1 MVKDES
7 IDIIENISSSRV
19 ALVNIDANNN
29 IVDSNQYF
37 NNIFDDFISHDK
49 NILSIPFN
57 TIYKNESL
65 STTWLDILNTKL
77 ENEILKVSLESK
89 NDTKYFILLW
99 TSLSL
104 EKTKKI
110 ISIVNITH
118 IVDLHVKLKEATY
131 ELAYKQGVFDVTSEY
146 LHNIGNSIPVIQQNL
161 QKVKLALTP
170 IKEYANYLEMV
181 KDKIGNLE
189 SLIKDEHKDKF
200 KKEKKNIEMALMI
213 FESSIIDNIDNIL
226 NSQFKKLND
235 SVEDIAT
242 TISYQ
247 QAIYN
252 NSKSGYKSSKLENI
266 NVYDLMINLSQTLG
280 LDININ
286 CENKDIS
293 ILADKVHITNGFM
306 NIIKNGIESCDEA
319 MRKRYIQSK
328 DIVCSIEKFIDDD
341 TFFEIDIDND
351 TTQKEFV
358 LITITDN
365 GMGVLSEHKE
375 MIFKRGFTTKVDGH
389 GLGLHS
395 FANFIHESSGD
406 ISIKSDGISTG
417 ASVIVKIKDI
427 KD

>member
-1 MVKDES
+1 M
-7 IDIIENISSSRV
+7 
-19 ALVNIDANNN
+19 
-29 IVDSNQYF
+29 
-37 NNIFDDFISHDK
+37 
-49 NILSIPFN
+49 
-57 TIYKNESL
+57 
-65 STTWLDILNTKL
+65 
-77 ENEILKVSLESK
+77 
-89 NDTKYFILLW
+89 
-99 TSLSL
+99 
-104 EKTKKI
+104 
-110 ISIVNITH
+110 
-118 IVDLHVKLKEATY
+118 
-131 ELAYKQGVFDVTSEY
+131 
-146 LHNIGNSIPVIQQNL
+146 IQQNL

-280 LDININ
+280 LDINIY

-319 MRKRYIQSK
+319 IRKRYIQSK